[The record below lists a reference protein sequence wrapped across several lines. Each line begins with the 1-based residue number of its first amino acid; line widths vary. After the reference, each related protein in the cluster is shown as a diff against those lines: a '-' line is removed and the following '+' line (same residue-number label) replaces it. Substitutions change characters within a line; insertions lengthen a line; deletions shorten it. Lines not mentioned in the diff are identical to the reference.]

1 MDEMDC
7 LECVNEWVMMMGCEW
22 ESVCVFV
29 LESECVVFDV
39 DNGMWYVK
47 GVYGCESKKRR
58 GGLMIV
64 PP

>member
-1 MDEMDC
+1 MG
-7 LECVNEWVMMMGCEW
+7 ECVY
-22 ESVCVFV
+22 VFV